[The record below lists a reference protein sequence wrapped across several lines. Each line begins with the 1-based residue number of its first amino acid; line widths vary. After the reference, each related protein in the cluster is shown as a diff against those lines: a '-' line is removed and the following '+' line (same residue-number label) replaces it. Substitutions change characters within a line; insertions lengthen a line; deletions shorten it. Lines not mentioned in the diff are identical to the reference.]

1 MTYRSIFSLDQDHH
15 FMGAAL
21 HQAQIGGLLREV
33 PIGAVIVNPQGKIIA
48 AACNMVELQKT
59 QTAHAEM
66 LALTQATRASNDWR
80 LDGHWLYVTLEPCT
94 MCIGA
99 LRLSRLAGIVYGAP
113 SPIFG
118 YRLDKNGTFRV
129 YQNDTPAIVSGVR
142 AHESKMLLKS
152 FFHDKRNRVSTAKET
167 NLEAIRQELQARK
180 VTLEEE
186 LKQLSQEKVTDAQ
199 VQDPGDQALAS
210 TMETLISSFQN
221 STRGEYERILHA
233 IAKID
238 EGTYGQCTDCSQPI
252 SLKRLQSNP
261 NAARCL
267 ACQEQFEES
276 GF

>member
-1 MTYRSIFSLDQDHH
+1 MTYRSIFTLDQDHH
-15 FMGAAL
+15 FMGEAL
-21 HQAQIGGLLREV
+21 QQAQIGKLLGEV
-33 PIGAVIVNPQGKIIA
+33 PIGAVVVNQQGNIISS
-48 AACNMVELQKT
+48 ACNMVELQKT

-66 LALTQATRASNDWR
+66 LALKMATRTINDWR
-80 LDGHWLYVTLEPCT
+80 LDGHWLYVTLEPCS
-94 MCIGA
+94 MCMGA
-99 LRLSRLAGIVYGAP
+99 LKLSRLAGIVYGAT

-118 YRLDKNGTFRV
+118 YRLDKSNPFQV
-129 YQNDTPAIVSGVR
+129 YQNDTSVIVSGVR

-167 NLEAIRQELQARK
+167 NLDAIRQELQTRK

-221 STRGEYERILHA
+221 TTRAEYERIIQA

-238 EGTYGQCTDCSQPI
+238 DGTYGTCIDCSQII
-252 SLKRLQSNP
+252 SMKRLQSNP

-267 ACQEQFEES
+267 ACQELFEES
-276 GF
+276 DF